1 MEATL
6 MASSS
11 SVAQRTLFFQSPR
24 SHGFSSRR
32 HSSSASDAFQTNS
45 PVDRRN
51 GRGLVVTGAK
61 KRNKKV
67 DSHSFAPRP
76 DESTGPFPEAVLL
89 KKKVVKEDG
98 RVLPEF
104 ADDEEENLFEFLS
117 LQLESDLNLER
128 MRHYEVVYL
137 IHEDHVDE
145 VDTVISKVQEFIR
158 EKKGRIWRLNNWG
171 LRRLA
176 YKIRKAT
183 HANYVLMNYE
193 LDAKFINDFK
203 SMLDKDERIIRH
215 LVMKRDEAITENC
228 PPPPEFHTLHAQQG
242 AVDEDFDSEGEVE
255 DEDWGDDEMEL
266 EMAGQDDFDN
276 EADANIIIV
285 DADSENDRDDGTGR
299 RARILKNYEGIKV
312 VF

>member
-11 SVAQRTLFFQSPR
+11 SVAQRTLFFQSPP
-24 SHGFSSRR
+24 SHGFLSRR

-45 PVDRRN
+45 PVDRRY
-51 GRGLVVTGAK
+51 GRGLVATGAK

-67 DSHSFAPRP
+67 DSHSFAPRS

-104 ADDEEENLFEFLS
+104 ADDEEEKLFEFLS

-137 IHEDHVDE
+137 IHEDRADE

-183 HANYVLMNYE
+183 HANYVLMNFE

-215 LVMKRDEAITENC
+215 LVMKRDEAITEDC

-242 AVDEDFDSEGEVE
+242 AVGEDFDSEGEVE

-285 DADSENDRDDGTGR
+285 DVDNENDGDDGTGR
-299 RARILKNYEGIKV
+299 RARILKTMKV
-312 VF
+312 SR

>member
-51 GRGLVVTGAK
+51 GRGLVATGAK

-104 ADDEEENLFEFLS
+104 ADDEEEKLFEFLS

-137 IHEDHVDE
+137 IHEDHADE

-215 LVMKRDEAITENC
+215 LVMKRDEAITEDC

-266 EMAGQDDFDN
+266 EMARQDDFDN
-276 EADANIIIV
+276 EADANVIIV
-285 DADSENDRDDGTGR
+285 DADSENDRDGGTGR
-299 RARILKNYEGIKV
+299 RARILKTMKV
-312 VF
+312 SR

>member
-61 KRNKKV
+61 KRNKKA

-104 ADDEEENLFEFLS
+104 AGDEEEKLFEFLS

-137 IHEDHVDE
+137 IHEDHADE
-145 VDTVISKVQEFIR
+145 VDTVISKVQEFTR

-183 HANYVLMNYE
+183 HANYVLMNFE

-215 LVMKRDEAITENC
+215 LVMKRDEAITEDC
-228 PPPPEFHTLHAQQG
+228 PPPTEFHTLHAQQG

-276 EADANIIIV
+276 EADTNIIIV

-299 RARILKNYEGIKV
+299 RARNLKTMKV
-312 VF
+312 SR

>member
-1 MEATL
+1 M
-6 MASSS
+6 SS

-45 PVDRRN
+45 PVDGRN
-51 GRGLVVTGAK
+51 GRGLVATGAK
-61 KRNKKV
+61 KRNKKT

-89 KKKVVKEDG
+89 KKIWPMTVGMSCACLDLSVDLVLCKVS
-98 RVLPEF
+98 
-104 ADDEEENLFEFLS
+104 NFELYQHTELS
-117 LQLESDLNLER
+117 SVCCEYEGSLVILQPS
-128 MRHYEVVYL
+128 
-137 IHEDHVDE
+137 
-145 VDTVISKVQEFIR
+145 ISLR

-176 YKIRKAT
+176 YKIKKAT
-183 HANYVLMNYE
+183 HANYVLMNFE

-203 SMLDKDERIIRH
+203 SLLDKDERIIRH
-215 LVMKRDEAITENC
+215 LVMKRDEAITEDR
-228 PPPPEFHTLHAQQG
+228 PPPPEFHTLRAQQG

-255 DEDWGDDEMEL
+255 EEAWGDDEMEL

-285 DADSENDRDDGTGR
+285 DVDNENDRDDGTGR
-299 RARILKNYEGIKV
+299 RAKILKYEGIKV
-312 VF
+312 VS

>member
-51 GRGLVVTGAK
+51 GRGLVATGAK

-215 LVMKRDEAITENC
+215 LVMKRDEAITEDC

-299 RARILKNYEGIKV
+299 RARILKTMKV
-312 VF
+312 SR